1 MHAWLRQSACI
12 PLPVGRSRLTTVTW
26 RHNHHALPLVP
37 RACSSVETGGN
48 LEGAREAR
56 RPLDH
61 AHHPI
66 PCARPPSSH
75 QRMAAPA
82 IPVPVP
88 GESGDT
94 EQRAA
99 YADTADPTAAT
110 PPSVSREPSLAEAA
124 AALTQQTVCPALTPA
139 APIPVAGRSD
149 YTEQRAAYAS
159 ADGPIAIA
167 PLSGE
172 REPSLAGEAA
182 AAPTRHTISPALTPA
197 NKEVWEPSSVGGNR
211 RTQGR
216 EAPTGRVATGC
227 RALNQQSALIPPSR
241 RSCRA
246 ASHRPWPS

>member
-1 MHAWLRQSACI
+1 
-12 PLPVGRSRLTTVTW
+12 
-26 RHNHHALPLVP
+26 
-37 RACSSVETGGN
+37 
-48 LEGAREAR
+48 
-56 RPLDH
+56 
-61 AHHPI
+61 
-66 PCARPPSSH
+66 
-75 QRMAAPA
+75 MAAPA

-149 YTEQRAAYAS
+149 YTEQRAADAD

-182 AAPTRHTISPALTPA
+182 VAPTRHTISPALTPA
-197 NKEVWEPSSVGGNR
+197 RPVA
-211 RTQGR
+211 GR
-216 EAPTGRVATGC
+216 GDGAEQ
-227 RALNQQSALIPPSR
+227 RAADAGADDPITAAPPSVER
-241 RSCRA
+241 GPPLAEPR
-246 ASHRPWPS
+246 